1 MDFISTQK
9 YLIESPRK
17 IREVVALAKK
27 LSPGQAIVKLEFIE
41 KRAAEP
47 IIKVI
52 KTAIGQAKVAG
63 IGLDSLKFREIQVG
77 EGPRLKRGRA
87 ASRGRWHPYKR
98 RMAHIRVVLTNVAK
112 S

>member
-1 MDFISTQK
+1 MDFIATQK

-17 IREVVALAKK
+17 IREVAGLVKK
-27 LSPGQAIVKLEFIE
+27 LSPVVAIAKLEFVY
-41 KRAAEP
+41 KRASES

-63 IGLDSLKFREIQVG
+63 VSEDGLKFKEIQIG

-87 ASRGRWHPYKR
+87 ASRGRWHPVSFD
-98 RMAHIRVVLTNVAK
+98 ILLE
-112 S
+112 